1 MVTKDDVIEKL
12 KTVSDPE
19 VGVNIVDL
27 GLIYEVDVNDG
38 DVRIKMTL
46 TTIGCPLAYWFL
58 GKVKEAVESI
68 PDVKNVDVFVTFD
81 PPWNPEMMSEEAK
94 KKLGYKE

>member
-46 TTIGCPLAYWFL
+46 TTIGCPLAYWLL

>member
-12 KTVSDPE
+12 KTISDPE

-46 TTIGCPLAYWFL
+46 TTIGCPLAYWLL